1 MDTNETNKYFL
12 PVAVVVAGLL
22 IAGAVMWNGSR
33 PAGTD
38 STDSPQAGPKV
49 NIKDVKTDG
58 DPFIGSATAPVTIA
72 FWSDFQC
79 PFCKSAEVG
88 GVPHIPTQP
97 SIPEIIKNYVD
108 IGKVKIVFMDFAFLG
123 NDSITAALYNRSVWK
138 LHPTQ
143 YFAWRTAMYVAQ
155 DAENSGFGNATSI
168 DKLNATIPGL
178 DAAKIAADVEANKAV
193 YQAMID
199 FDKAE
204 AQKVG
209 VNATPSFVIGTE
221 VIQGAYPYPTFQT
234 AIDALLK

>member
-1 MDTNETNKYFL
+1 
-12 PVAVVVAGLL
+12 
-22 IAGAVMWNGSR
+22 
-33 PAGTD
+33 
-38 STDSPQAGPKV
+38 
-49 NIKDVKTDG
+49 
-58 DPFIGSATAPVTIA
+58 
-72 FWSDFQC
+72 
-79 PFCKSAEVG
+79 
-88 GVPHIPTQP
+88 
-97 SIPEIIKNYVD
+97 
-108 IGKVKIVFMDFAFLG
+108 
-123 NDSITAALYNRSVWK
+123 
-138 LHPTQ
+138 
-143 YFAWRTAMYVAQ
+143 MYVAQ